1 MSNSNDSSKKESK
14 DVEEKEVVSKK
25 DKKKNMRRSVSYDY
39 RDPSKRAKNRNQ
51 EVQIR
56 FKTGFRNTVYDVM
69 KKRGWKYTDSD
80 LEELII
86 W

>member
-69 KKRGWKYTDSD
+69 KKR
-80 LEELII
+80 
-86 W
+86 